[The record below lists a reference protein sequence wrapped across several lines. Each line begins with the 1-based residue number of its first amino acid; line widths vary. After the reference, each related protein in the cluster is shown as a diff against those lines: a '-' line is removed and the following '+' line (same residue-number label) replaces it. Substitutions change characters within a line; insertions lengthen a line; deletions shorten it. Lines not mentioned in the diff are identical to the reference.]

1 MVESWL
7 AGFLL
12 NAVIGGAFI
21 AVGVQ
26 LATRLTASRQWHANP
41 IASVFA
47 LVALSCGAGHTVR
60 AGLMAG
66 PTVGLFGT
74 AGLATRIEFTD
85 WHMWVA
91 DGATAMAGV
100 FYVVTRW
107 RDRDILQTT
116 RLFED
121 YTSRRRQALSV
132 HDDVVQELNRAQ
144 IAIQA
149 DRDDDARDALENSL
163 DASKEII
170 SRIEGH
176 PLRSDED
183 ASTPQ
188 EATR

>member
-1 MVESWL
+1 MAETWL
-7 AGFLL
+7 YGFLL

-21 AVGVQ
+21 AVGLQ

-41 IASVFA
+41 IASVFT
-47 LVALSCGAGHTVR
+47 LVALSCGAGHTIR
-60 AGLMAG
+60 AALMAG
-66 PTVGLFGT
+66 PTIGLFGI
-74 AGLATRIEFTD
+74 AGVATRVEFTD

-91 DGATAMAGV
+91 DGATAAAGV

-121 YTSRRRQALSV
+121 YTTRRSQALTL

-149 DRDDDARDALENSL
+149 DRDEDARAALDNSL
-163 DASKEII
+163 EATKEII
-170 SRIEGH
+170 SRIEGG
-176 PLRSDED
+176 PIQAAKA
-183 ASTPQ
+183 ASTAQ
-188 EATR
+188 EGDR

>member
-7 AGFLL
+7 GGFLL
-12 NAVIGGAFI
+12 NVVIGGAFVAI
-21 AVGVQ
+21 GLQ

-41 IASVFA
+41 IASVFT
-47 LVALSCGAGHTVR
+47 LVALSCGTGHAIR
-60 AGLMAG
+60 ALLMAG
-66 PTVGLFGT
+66 PTLGLFGT
-74 AGLATRIEFTD
+74 AGVATRVEFAD

-100 FYVVTRW
+100 FYVVARW

-121 YTSRRRQALSV
+121 YTSRRRQALSL

-149 DRDDDARDALENSL
+149 DRDDDARTALDNGL
-163 DASKEII
+163 RATQEII
-170 SRIEGH
+170 SGIESQPTETGET
-176 PLRSDED
+176 RS
-183 ASTPQ
+183 AVQ
-188 EATR
+188 EEAR